1 MLSESQKQHFKDIRD
16 MLGLTFP
23 TAQKYVRE
31 NKYPEA
37 VAIKADII
45 TKGKIPVAIACPDT
59 LGQPLECDKQLA
71 KQCLYAFTSEMT
83 IKTEILLVGVLN
95 YFEIRQ
101 PTLYEDLVRR
111 IKAEP
116 GGKTFFAKRDAHR
129 DNN

>member
-1 MLSESQKQHFKDIRD
+1 MLSESQKQHFKDIRE

-31 NKYPEA
+31 DKYPEA

-45 TKGKIPVAIACPDT
+45 TKGKIPVAESCPGT
-59 LGQPLECDKQLA
+59 LGQALECDKQLA
-71 KQCLYAFTSEMT
+71 KHCLHAFTSEMS
-83 IKTEILLVGVLN
+83 IDKEILIVAVLN
-95 YFEIRQ
+95 YFEVRQ
-101 PTLYEDLVRR
+101 PILYKDLVRR
-111 IKAEP
+111 IQAEP